1 MLQVE
6 NLNKSF
12 GSKQVLF
19 DINFK
24 ADNGK
29 ILGLIGKTVQEKQL
43 FFIAF

>member
-1 MLQVE
+1 MLQVK

-29 ILGLIGKTVQEKQL
+29 ILGLKMAQEKLL